1 MDLKE
6 NFFVLFF
13 KMLPRRSWR
22 ISTLALPTTSVLFV
36 TIVVGAIVAHTCF
49 ALSEFLEEFPT
60 RDMRSLLHETMEYSS
75 YIWIVAI
82 FFNLVF
88 HI

>member
-1 MDLKE
+1 MVTLFWFKSFCCWGLGGLLEMDLKE

-49 ALSEFLEEFPT
+49 AFE
-60 RDMRSLLHETMEYSS
+60 
-75 YIWIVAI
+75 
-82 FFNLVF
+82 
-88 HI
+88 